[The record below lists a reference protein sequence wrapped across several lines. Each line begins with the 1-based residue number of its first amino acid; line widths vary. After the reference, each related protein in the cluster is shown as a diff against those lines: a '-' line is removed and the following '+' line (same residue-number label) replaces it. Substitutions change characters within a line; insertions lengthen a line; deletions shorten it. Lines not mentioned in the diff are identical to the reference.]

1 MKVTEQKPT
10 NQPHKQT
17 KKQMKIEKYSPRILS
32 KTKLGSFVIQIIVGN
47 VTGTCISV
55 VRLILFF
62 QKMYTEKYKSFEDE
76 SARIIV
82 ENLCRTY
89 WFLMNY
95 VNIKS
100 IPKYCK

>member
-17 KKQMKIEKYSPRILS
+17 KKQMKIEKYSPWILS

-55 VRLILFF
+55 ARLILFS
-62 QKMYTEKYKSFEDE
+62 KKCIKYKNFEDE

-82 ENLCRTY
+82 GNLCPTY

-95 VNIKS
+95 VNIKL

>member
-17 KKQMKIEKYSPRILS
+17 KKQMKIEKYSPWILS

-55 VRLILFF
+55 ARLILFS
-62 QKMYTEKYKSFEDE
+62 KKCIRKSTKTLK
-76 SARIIV
+76 IV
-82 ENLCRTY
+82 GNLCPTY

-95 VNIKS
+95 VNIKL

>member
-55 VRLILFF
+55 VRLILFSKKCIRKSTKTL
-62 QKMYTEKYKSFEDE
+62 KMNQLE
-76 SARIIV
+76 SSWETCVQPIG
-82 ENLCRTY
+82 
-89 WFLMNY
+89 
-95 VNIKS
+95 S
-100 IPKYCK
+100 S